1 MEIQQTT
8 ESYELFT
15 LEPIPD
21 TPFNIVTRKEEQD
34 HAIVMGEHRITEWT
48 QDINQLYE
56 KINSRN
62 WELILN
68 AVVPLLRTYHKL
80 NTNANNDS
88 K

>member
-15 LEPIPD
+15 LEPIPK
-21 TPFNIVTRKEEQD
+21 TPFNIVTRKEEKD

-48 QDINQLYE
+48 QDINELYD
-56 KINSRN
+56 KINSKD

-68 AVVPLLRTYHKL
+68 AVIPLLRTYHKL
-80 NTNANNDS
+80 NTNDNND

>member
-1 MEIQQTT
+1 MEIQKTT

-21 TPFNIVTRKEEQD
+21 TPFNIVTRKEEKD

-48 QDINQLYE
+48 QDINELYD
-56 KINSRN
+56 KINSKD

-68 AVVPLLRTYHKL
+68 AVIPLLRTYHKL
-80 NTNANNDS
+80 NTNGNNDS